1 MGYKEAASKY
11 IRENFEATD
20 RLAIV
25 LIDRAQERQEVEQK
39 FIDAERA
46 ASDKFLAYLAAS
58 NANGRDIY
66 IGQNPL
72 KEGTRGRTKADIKE
86 VRKIYLDIDSGGKEA
101 LERIR
106 NAPGMPRAHVELESS
121 PGKYQVQWRVK
132 SFTPTQAEAMMKSMA
147 REMGADVSVTDV
159 SRVLRVPG
167 FRNHK
172 YPDTPHYVRDIA
184 QGVPDKKFYTPSDFP
199 EYQARPQE
207 PPIATPRFGERATR
221 SLDSEVDQSTK
232 DYAYALRQLEKGE
245 SPDYIRNK
253 IADFRRPDGKHPHV
267 DDYARR
273 TVNAA
278 QRHYTRI
285 SFTTASAGNEEDRGG
300 MER

>member
-1 MGYKEAASKY
+1 MNYKETASRY
-11 IRENFEATD
+11 IKENFADDD
-20 RLAIV
+20 RLAVV
-25 LIDRAQERQEVEQK
+25 LIERERQLVEQK
-39 FIDAERA
+39 FVTAEQL
-46 ASDKFLAYLAAS
+46 ASEKYLRHLAAA
-58 NANGRDIY
+58 NAQGRDVY
-66 IGQNPL
+66 VGQQPL
-72 KEGTRGRTKADIKE
+72 KEGTRNRTKADIKE
-86 VRKIYLDIDSGGKEA
+86 IKHVYIDVDSGGQEA

-106 NAPGMPRAHVELESS
+106 NAPGMPRAHHELESS
-121 PGKYQVQWRVK
+121 PEKYQMIYRVQ
-132 SFTPTQAEAMMKSMA
+132 SFTPTQAETLMRNMA
-147 REMGADVSVTDV
+147 RELGGDPAATDS
-159 SRVLRVPG
+159 SRILRVPG
-167 FRNHK
+167 YRNWK
-172 YPDTPHYVRDIA
+172 YKEPHFVRDVSL
-184 QGVPDKKFYTPSDFP
+184 GVPDKKVYSPSDFP

-221 SLDSEVDQSTK
+221 SLDSGVDQSTK

-285 SFTTASAGNEEDRGG
+285 SFSAASAGNEEDRGG